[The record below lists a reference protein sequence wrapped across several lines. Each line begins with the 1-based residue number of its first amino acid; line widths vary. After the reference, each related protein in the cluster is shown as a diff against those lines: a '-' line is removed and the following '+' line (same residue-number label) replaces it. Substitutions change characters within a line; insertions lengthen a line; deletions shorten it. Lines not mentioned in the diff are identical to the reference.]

1 MNRLIIKKIYQQRFL
16 LPSLKGRGRRV
27 GLLLLLILSMTMQAQ
42 SLVDNGDDPPEP
54 WLKYKVTVAGASPT
68 SCNVS
73 GTGQYVTGTVVT
85 IGSSAKSADYVFS
98 HWTLN
103 GVRIE
108 QPATFTY
115 TIGSENAAF
124 VAHYTFTPEDP
135 QDPVT
140 INKHRLYL
148 VSSSEGACSFNRTSG
163 EKVDYD
169 TYVSLNAYPSQGYVF
184 KGWYNGETQV
194 CDVVS
199 FNYLMPNENTTL
211 TARFVYDPADPAD
224 PSSPEGANPQT
235 LLTGDANGDG
245 AVDVTDAVAVINAY
259 LSGDNSAI
267 NEGVADVNHDS
278 VIDITDAVAII
289 NLYLNSQ

>member
-1 MNRLIIKKIYQQRFL
+1 M
-16 LPSLKGRGRRV
+16 
-27 GLLLLLILSMTMQAQ
+27 
-42 SLVDNGDDPPEP
+42 
-54 WLKYKVTVAGASPT
+54 
-68 SCNVS
+68 
-73 GTGQYVTGTVVT
+73 
-85 IGSSAKSADYVFS
+85 
-98 HWTLN
+98 
-103 GVRIE
+103 
-108 QPATFTY
+108 
-115 TIGSENAAF
+115 
-124 VAHYTFTPEDP
+124 
-135 QDPVT
+135 
-140 INKHRLYL
+140 
-148 VSSSEGACSFNRTSG
+148 
-163 EKVDYD
+163 DYD

>member
-1 MNRLIIKKIYQQRFL
+1 MKSLRYIIC
-16 LPSLKGRGRRV
+16 
-27 GLLLLLILSMTMQAQ
+27 GLLLLVVSSTQAQ
-42 SLVDNGDDPPEP
+42 NMVDLGVDPPEP

-85 IGSSAKSADYVFS
+85 IGSSAKSTDYVFS

-115 TIGSENAAF
+115 TVDSENAAF
-124 VAHYTFTPEDP
+124 VAHYTYTPEDP

-140 INKHRLYL
+140 INQHRLYL
-148 VSSSEGACSFNRTSG
+148 VGSSEGACSFNRTSG

-169 TYVSLNAYPSQGYVF
+169 TYIYLRAYPSQDYVF
-184 KGWYNGETQV
+184 KGWYNGETKV
-194 CDVVS
+194 SDALS
-199 FNYLMPNENTTL
+199 FNFCMPNENTTL
-211 TARFVYDPADPAD
+211 TARFVYEPSDPDDPVSQGGD
-224 PSSPEGANPQT
+224 IQT
-235 LLTGDANGDG
+235 LMTGDANGDG

-267 NEGVADVNHDS
+267 NVGVADVNHDS

>member
-1 MNRLIIKKIYQQRFL
+1 
-16 LPSLKGRGRRV
+16 
-27 GLLLLLILSMTMQAQ
+27 MTI
-42 SLVDNGDDPPEP
+42 S
-54 WLKYKVTVAGASPT
+54 
-68 SCNVS
+68 
-73 GTGQYVTGTVVT
+73 
-85 IGSSAKSADYVFS
+85 SSAKSTDYVFS

-103 GVRIE
+103 GERIE
-108 QPATFTY
+108 QPAHFTY

-124 VAHYTFTPEDP
+124 VAHYDYRPEDP

-194 CDVVS
+194 SDVVS

-211 TARFVYDPADPAD
+211 TARFVYDPADPDD
-224 PSSPEGANPQT
+224 PSSAGGDIQT
-235 LLTGDANGDG
+235 LMTGDANGDG
-245 AVDVTDAVAVINAY
+245 SVDVTDAVAVINAY
-259 LSGDNSAI
+259 LSGSNDSI
-267 NEGVADVNHDS
+267 HEDVADVNHDG